1 MLIISLFLNYSLYL
15 ALMRTFLGFIL
26 PIMLFIFLSFLK
38 KDLVIIMLTC
48 ISMSHV
54 CLPGA
59 CGGQKALDLLGLG
72 LGVLVS
78 AGNKPWFS
86 ARIVSTL
93 QHSAISP
100 ALSCLFLC
108 DWI

>member
-1 MLIISLFLNYSLYL
+1 MLTVSLFLDYSLSL
-15 ALMRTFLGFIL
+15 ALMKTFLGFIL
-26 PIMLFIFLSFLK
+26 PNMLFIFLSFLK
-38 KDLVIIMLTC
+38 KDLFIIMLTC
-48 ISMSHV
+48 ISVSHV

-72 LGVLVS
+72 LGMGVS

-86 ARIVSTL
+86 ARIGSAL
-93 QHSAISP
+93 HSAISP